1 MNKISII
8 RLIFTI
14 TVLISLIACGDN
26 DPIIPNE
33 EELITTVN
41 YTLTPD
47 GGGDD
52 VVLSWID
59 IDGDGS
65 GNIVGGILK
74 ANSTYTGT
82 ISLLNESETP
92 SENITLEVEEE
103 AEDHQFFFEVES
115 NLNATIDYDDS
126 DANNNPIG
134 IITKL
139 STGDASI
146 GSIDLILRHQPDK
159 SAANVK
165 AGDKTNAGGSTDI
178 EISLS
183 VVIQ

>member
-1 MNKISII
+1 MKKLS
-8 RLIFTI
+8 TI
-14 TVLISLIACGDN
+14 WLMSAFAVLTTLISCGDN
-26 DPIIPNE
+26 DPVIPNE
-33 EELITTVN
+33 EELITTVH
-41 YTLTPD
+41 YTLTPE
-47 GGGDD
+47 GGGSD

-59 IDGDGS
+59 IDGDGN
-65 GNIVGGILK
+65 GNIVGGTLA
-74 ANSTYTGT
+74 ANTNYIGT

-115 NLNATIDYDDS
+115 GLNATISYDDS

-134 IITKL
+134 IMTKL

-146 GSIDLILRHQPDK
+146 GIIDLILRHQPDK

-165 AGDKTNAGGSTDI
+165 AGDKTNAGGSTDV

>member
-8 RLIFTI
+8 RFVI
-14 TVLISLIACGDN
+14 TMIVLVNIIACGDN
-26 DPIIPNE
+26 DPVIPNE
-33 EELITTVN
+33 EELITTVK

-59 IDGDGS
+59 LDGDGS

-115 NLNATIDYDDS
+115 SLNATISYDDS

-134 IITKL
+134 IMTKL

-146 GSIDLILRHQPDK
+146 GSIELILRHQPDK

-165 AGDKTNAGGSTDI
+165 AGDKTNAGGSTDV